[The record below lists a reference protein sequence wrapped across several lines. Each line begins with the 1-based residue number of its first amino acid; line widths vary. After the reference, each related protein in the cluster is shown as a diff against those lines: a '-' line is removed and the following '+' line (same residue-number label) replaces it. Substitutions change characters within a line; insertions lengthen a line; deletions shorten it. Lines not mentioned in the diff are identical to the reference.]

1 MRSAHQEEATGNL
14 VERTA
19 NAAGPTTVIAV
30 DAMGG
35 DNAPGEIV
43 AGALRAARELQ
54 VRILLVGQREVIEP
68 ELAKSAA
75 AESNGA
81 VEVVDAREVIAMDE
95 HPANAVRT
103 KKDASIVRACSLVAQ
118 GRAGAAV
125 SAGNSGAMLAAA
137 LFTVKRIPGIA
148 RPAIGAAFP
157 SDSGST
163 FILDVGAN
171 TDCKPEW
178 LAQFALMG
186 DIYARTM
193 LGIDDPRV
201 ALLSNGEEPE
211 KGSEL
216 VQAAH
221 PLLQAL
227 PLHFMG
233 NIEGK
238 DLFRGVCDVAVTD
251 GFTGNVALKTAEG
264 VGEFLFASIRKQAR
278 GSLGGTIG
286 GALLKPKLRPLR
298 DRIDYRK
305 TGGALLL
312 GVAGEIV
319 IAHGR
324 SDAEAIFNAIAVARH
339 AAAAGVSGTIATA
352 VGKQLAD
359 AAAKA
364 ALEGE
369 SSARP
374 ARIRPPHIAEE
385 PADLLSDF
393 PVRQG

>member
-1 MRSAHQEEATGNL
+1 MTEAATL
-14 VERTA
+14 
-19 NAAGPTTVIAV
+19 PIAV

-43 AGALRAARELQ
+43 AGALRAARELG
-54 VRILLVGQREVIEP
+54 VRILLVGRRDAIDS
-68 ELAKSAA
+68 ELRKDGTAPSDAI
-75 AESNGA
+75 
-81 VEVVDAREVIAMDE
+81 EVVDASEVIAMDE

-103 KKDASIVRACSLVAQ
+103 KKDASIVRACSLVAE
-118 GRAGAAV
+118 GRASAAV

-137 LFTVKRIPGIA
+137 LFTIKRVPGLA

-157 SDSGST
+157 SENGIT

-186 DIYARTM
+186 DTYARTM
-193 LGIDDPRV
+193 LGIADPRV

-227 PLHFMG
+227 PLHFIG

-238 DLFRGVCDVAVTD
+238 DLFRGGCDVAVTD
-251 GFTGNVALKTAEG
+251 GFTGNIALKTAEG
-264 VGEFLFASIRKQAR
+264 VGEFLFASIRKRAR
-278 GSLGGTIG
+278 GSLGGVIG

-298 DRIDYRK
+298 DSVDYRK

-324 SDAEAIFNAIAVARH
+324 SDAEAIANAIRVAQR
-339 AAAAGVSGTIATA
+339 AAAADVSGTIASA
-352 VGKQLAD
+352 IAKQRAD
-359 AAAKA
+359 AAASA
-364 ALEGE
+364 APEGDE
-369 SSARP
+369 AAR
-374 ARIRPPHIAEE
+374 ATRIRPPHIPEQ